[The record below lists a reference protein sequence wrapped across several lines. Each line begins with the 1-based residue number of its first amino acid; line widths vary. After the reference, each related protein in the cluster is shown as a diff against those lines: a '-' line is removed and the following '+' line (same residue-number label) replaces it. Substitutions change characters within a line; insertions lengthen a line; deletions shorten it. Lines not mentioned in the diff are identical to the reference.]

1 MRRFFQAIVL
11 LMMSATPLWAQED
24 KKTDDLKPNDPD
36 TGGRKHHRDDTF
48 SKVPAATR
56 CLFLMSSW
64 VSSLDRFLF
73 SRACKRFQS
82 PATFCPS

>member
-1 MRRFFQAIVL
+1 MVL
-11 LMMSATPLWAQED
+11 LLTPGHALAQED